1 MDEENINE
9 LEKNSDEESSNVPE
23 PETNSDS
30 HETNMELDSQGKSLL
45 AVGSKALI
53 AKLLK
58 AKILSIVL
66 IGGGIFFLFIVI
78 IGVLFGSEVPEYQY
92 VEPSIDKVTVTYDP
106 YGPDDGDT
114 KTYDLEEYV
123 RRALY
128 AYIDDIPREEE
139 GNFHLYSALV
149 IALRTEALSKDG
161 QITYRDKDLSK
172 DYEERPEAEEALKT
186 FEGIIITD
194 KDDNYIDVS
203 VSSFCWHE
211 ENADDYLL
219 YQKDLAVLKTFTN
232 VYLHNNIYAT
242 CPCNEETGD
251 PFAEDSP
258 YDICWV
264 TWDTDD
270 DGIDDEAEYK
280 HTDNED
286 GFSFYGAYYELKGQ
300 GYLYTHILESFFGK
314 DIYYRTTIEGKEIV
328 ETYTCSG
335 DSMPFNYTP
344 LSKEEFVSLVEEFFG
359 DGSGFADYYKYFV
372 DYAGEIYDMG
382 LEKNIN
388 PELIYIFARKETS
401 FRTNSADTRHY
412 NYYGFGH
419 CNTCENGT
427 FFDSFMDGVETL
439 FDYFAEKGSLQNVV
453 SVYSY
458 LGDLLY
464 NYDESGEMGA
474 GGCYYL
480 EIIYGDNYSRCDDS
494 YYCSPKNTASC
505 VATTEEERQAYIQWQ
520 AEKYIEHRMAIFK
533 LGVEICVGSQINTDA
548 TLDIASSMLKTPLK
562 DFLETKG
569 LSINDLN
576 MAILNNVVQNG
587 VGTRAGVAA
596 AATTLINYM
605 NNLDVRIPYTY
616 SGGHGYIINGVSS
629 EVTTSYYGVDP
640 DWGTSIGNYYYSN
653 GYGPYTNHGPD
664 CSAFVSWVLHNG
676 GVKMSINTATSIKSA
691 GPNYPMDGNYIGQVG
706 DVVSSGGHVRIIV
719 GVNVQEKYYITAES
733 QSREGQF
740 NPDTKGIS
748 YKKMDFNNKNYV
760 IVDLSQYY
768 NDSNKNY
775 SQNEDEFI
783 TAFNNGVK

>member
-314 DIYYRTTIEGKEIV
+314 DIYYRTTIEGKEID
-328 ETYTCSG
+328 EELGFISG
-335 DSMPFNYTP
+335 NTSSMCNTASDSANLMTFLNAFEGTGQYCDNGNGYLSYDGNDGTITVGHGVTNYLLSAAVVTEYINQNNYGQYFNYGN
-344 LSKEEFVSLVEEFFG
+344 SKYYLRENECIPVSVVDQIKLLGIDQIYSEPIENAASKYGVTLTQYQKDAITSFNYNLGSGYTERLIESYANGGYEGLWNYMKQFYNSNGNALDGLKKRRKAEFALFVTGDYTDRNLFYSRNLTDYDNYNSEGVMEREAICRVSS
-359 DGSGFADYYKYFV
+359 SGFA
-372 DYAGEIYDMG
+372 
-382 LEKNIN
+382 L
-388 PELIYIFARKETS
+388 PLPS
-401 FRTNSADTRHY
+401 NSTFY
-412 NYYGFGH
+412 CSSPYGFRIHPITGI
-419 CNTCENGT
+419 GT
-427 FFDSFMDGVETL
+427 THSGL
-439 FDYFAEKGSLQNVV
+439 
-453 SVYSY
+453 
-458 LGDLLY
+458 DLAV
-464 NYDESGEMGA
+464 A
-474 GGCYYL
+474 GGTD
-480 EIIYGDNYSRCDDS
+480 IY
-494 YYCSPKNTASC
+494 A
-505 VATTEEERQAYIQWQ
+505 A
-520 AEKYIEHRMAIFK
+520 
-533 LGVEICVGSQINTDA
+533 
-548 TLDIASSMLKTPLK
+548 K
-562 DFLETKG
+562 DGTVTKV
-569 LSINDLN
+569 
-576 MAILNNVVQNG
+576 LNNVSGKTPSTGN
-587 VGTRAGVAA
+587 
-596 AATTLINYM
+596 M
-605 NNLDVRIPYTY
+605 VRIKHEDGT
-616 SGGHGYIINGVSS
+616 VSDYYHMQKGS
-629 EVTTSYYGVDP
+629 VTVNEGDYVKQGQVIGKVGSTGASTGNHLHFTIYDNTGSTVDP
-640 DWGTSIGNYYYSN
+640 YDY
-653 GYGPYTNHGPD
+653 
-664 CSAFVSWVLHNG
+664 L
-676 GVKMSINTATSIKSA
+676 
-691 GPNYPMDGNYIGQVG
+691 
-706 DVVSSGGHVRIIV
+706 
-719 GVNVQEKYYITAES
+719 
-733 QSREGQF
+733 
-740 NPDTKGIS
+740 
-748 YKKMDFNNKNYV
+748 
-760 IVDLSQYY
+760 DLSMLS
-768 NDSNKNY
+768 DTSNCHL
-775 SQNEDEFI
+775 
-783 TAFNNGVK
+783 